1 MVINTISLGQGT
13 AFAMRVPVATYPH
26 SCGPQSKERAEVS
39 LQNNTVLNLYSI
51 AILLVIY
58 FHALKVFEKDS
69 LSDKLYMVMLNIT
82 VLLLG
87 IDILSRFDGKTSI
100 IYPIFNQ
107 FGNFMSFLMS
117 PVLPSLWVAYVHYQ
131 IYGDERKTKRL
142 FYPLSAINILNAVV
156 LILSQFFGW
165 YYYIDSNNI
174 YHRGPL
180 FWLPTS
186 IVVMLIAGAFFI
198 TAVNRRK
205 LGRSSYLSLIFF
217 AVPPIVGIVLQVA
230 FYGISIV
237 LNSVVLSLMV
247 VFVNLQNHSA
257 YTDYLTGVSNRKK
270 LDFYLKKKISLN
282 TKDKTF
288 SAILIDIN
296 NFKRINDTFGHGV
309 GDNALENT
317 ANLLKSCIRNSDF
330 IARYGGDE
338 FCIVLDIS
346 DKSDL
351 EAIVGRIYSSVEKHN
366 KSGLY
371 PYELDFSMGYAVYDQ
386 HLFKSSEEFLKYLDV
401 LMYEHKQSLKS
412 KLNAA
417 MQEKTS

>member
-1 MVINTISLGQGT
+1 MVIKTISLGQGT

-58 FHALKVFEKDS
+58 FHALKFFEKDS

-257 YTDYLTGVSNRKK
+257 YTDYLTGVSNRK
-270 LDFYLKKKISLN
+270 N
-282 TKDKTF
+282 V
-288 SAILIDIN
+288 
-296 NFKRINDTFGHGV
+296 V